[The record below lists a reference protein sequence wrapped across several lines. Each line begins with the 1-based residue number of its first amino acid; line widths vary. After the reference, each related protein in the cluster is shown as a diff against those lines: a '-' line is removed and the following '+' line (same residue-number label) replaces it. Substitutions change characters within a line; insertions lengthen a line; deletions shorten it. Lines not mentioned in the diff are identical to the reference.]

1 MSGIEFPK
9 QAWVEVH
16 CAASDSGGNR
26 SKFSMNFQIETYD
39 RDILLIEIIKLE
51 PGKYVSLAI
60 LNELVFDVWD
70 TSSYVQ
76 SEKIL
81 VDFYTDTTGRNGAN
95 T

>member
-1 MSGIEFPK
+1 
-9 QAWVEVH
+9 
-16 CAASDSGGNR
+16 
-26 SKFSMNFQIETYD
+26 MNFQIETYD
-39 RDILLIEIIKLE
+39 RDIPLIEIIKPE
-51 PGKYVSLAI
+51 PVKYVSLAI